1 MTLALPAT
9 TEPAPPITPE
19 ERERCS
25 ISSSGATKRG
35 RLRRL
40 A

>member
-25 ISSSGATKRG
+25 ISSSGTKPWTCSTFSG
-35 RLRRL
+35 
-40 A
+40 